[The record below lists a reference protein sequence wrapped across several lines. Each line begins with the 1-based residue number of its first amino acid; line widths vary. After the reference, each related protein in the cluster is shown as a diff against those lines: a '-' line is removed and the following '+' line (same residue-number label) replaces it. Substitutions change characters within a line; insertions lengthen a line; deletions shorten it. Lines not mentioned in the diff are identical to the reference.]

1 MKDII
6 QLLPDHIANQ
16 IAAGEVIQRPA
27 SVVKELLENAI
38 DAGADEI
45 KLILKDAGKTLIQ
58 VIDNGKGM
66 SPTDARMS
74 FERHATSKIKVAN
87 DLFHIKTMG
96 FRGEALASIASIAQ
110 VEMITRPESE
120 EVGTKIIIEGS
131 KIVKQEPVQSTP
143 GTSIQVKNL
152 FFNIPARRKFLKTDP
167 VELKHI
173 LDEFQRVAMAYP
185 EIFFTMHHNGM
196 ESFHLP
202 KANLKQRIVSI
213 LGKPVQE
220 KLLPLQETTDI
231 VAFTGFV
238 LKPEGCKRTKGDQYL
253 FVNKRFIRSTN
264 LNHSIKHA
272 FDNLLH
278 VEQYP
283 GYIVFLEID
292 PSHIDINVHPTKTE
306 IKFEDERLIYN
317 YLKVSVKHALGQYS
331 LAPLLDFQSDSNFEQ
346 NEKHFTSTTYPG
358 MRDSQ
363 EMNFSSE
370 NGKSAFHSHREHKKE
385 VLQSWDDIYRNLSLP
400 KENFENPIT
409 HLEDEN
415 VQGLQAE
422 LQLHPPD
429 KVTSKSPFHIH
440 QAYIVT
446 QIKSGLMIIDHQA
459 AHERILYEH
468 YRNLLSSGEHVTQK
482 ELFPRVLEFDGAK
495 SSVLLDILEYVNA
508 LGFEIS
514 HFGNQSFIVHGTPAG
529 LDSRVDIEN
538 LLYRIIEQYLAN
550 YEFDFGIEENIAR
563 SMASSASIKKGRI
576 LDDTEM
582 IKIVDQLF
590 ACEMPYKSP
599 GGKNCFITLEL
610 EEIQKRFNL

>member
-16 IAAGEVIQRPA
+16 IAAGEVIQRPS

-45 KLILKDAGKTLIQ
+45 KLILKDAGKSLIQ
-58 VIDNGKGM
+58 IIDNGKGM

-110 VEMITRPESE
+110 VEMITRPVSE

-131 KIVKQEPVQSTP
+131 KIVKQEPVQSSL

-152 FFNIPARRKFLKTDP
+152 FFNIPARRKFLKSDP

-173 LDEFQRVAMAYP
+173 LDEFQRVALAYP
-185 EIFFTMHHNGM
+185 EVFFTMHHNGT
-196 ESFHLP
+196 ESYHLP
-202 KANLKQRIVSI
+202 KANLKQRIVGI
-213 LGKPVQE
+213 LGKAVQE
-220 KLLPLQETTDI
+220 KLLPLHETTDL
-231 VAFTGFV
+231 VAFSGFI

-264 LNHSIKHA
+264 LNHSIKQA
-272 FDNLLH
+272 FDNLLQA
-278 VEQYP
+278 EQYP

-331 LAPLLDFQSDSNFEQ
+331 IAPLLDFQSDSNFEQ
-346 NEKHFTSTTYPG
+346 AEKHFTSTSYPDT
-358 MRDSQ
+358 RERQ
-363 EMNFSSE
+363 EMTFSSE
-370 NGKSAFHSHREHKKE
+370 SKKTTFHAQREHTRE
-385 VLQSWDDIYRNLSLP
+385 ALQSWDDIYRNLSLP
-400 KENFENPIT
+400 KENFENATT

-429 KVTSKSPFHIH
+429 KINLKSPFHIH
-440 QAYIVT
+440 QSYIVT

-468 YRNLLSSGEHVTQK
+468 YRDLLSSGEHVTQK

-508 LGFEIS
+508 LGFEIN

-529 LDSRVDIEN
+529 LDSRVDIEH
-538 LLYRIIEQYLAN
+538 LLDKIIEQYLVN

-563 SMASSASIKKGRI
+563 SMASSASIKRGRN

-610 EEIQKRFNL
+610 DEIQKRFNI